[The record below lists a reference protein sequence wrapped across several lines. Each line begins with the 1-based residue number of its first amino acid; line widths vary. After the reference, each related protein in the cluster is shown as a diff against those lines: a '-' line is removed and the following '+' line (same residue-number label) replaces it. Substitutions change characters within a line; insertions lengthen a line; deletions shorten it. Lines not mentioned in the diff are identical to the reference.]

1 MKNKSNISF
10 PKRFIMSIKDIDKY
24 GIFTEEKFTSG
35 FYYFT
40 ILIAIFSLI
49 TTIVSVIC
57 LNYLK
62 NDFIVEIQKLPDF
75 KIENNK
81 FTVDWEEDIVN
92 EDSYFLNNV
101 INTVFG
107 NEISNTSYD
116 TKTKV
121 LLSNDEAPETLSEED
136 KNYDGVFIGIY
147 SNRIIFY
154 SMDNSISYSYEE
166 LRNNYGLKEV
176 IDKQE
181 LINAINNA
189 FSAKMVISMF
199 IGFLF
204 SNYLLNLFN
213 VLTFALL
220 GFILAKI
227 LGLKL
232 SYGKVLNIAFSA
244 ITLPLVIQLIYKI
257 VRMFT
262 GFQIIHF
269 DILFTIISYLYI
281 SVSLYIIYKNNK
293 IITNKQ
299 KIKTLK
305 EEIKEKIELE
315 EVEAEAEKEK
325 EEVKKKDRETEKK
338 RKKKTNDDQKP
349 EPQANFK
356 GM

>member
-24 GIFTEEKFTSG
+24 NVLTEQKFLNG
-35 FYYFT
+35 LYYFT
-40 ILIAIFSLI
+40 ILIAIYTLI
-49 TTIVSVIC
+49 VTIVSVIC

-62 NDFIVEIQKLPDF
+62 SDFIKEVEKLPDF

-81 FTVDWEEDIVN
+81 FSINWDEDIIN
-92 EDSYFLNNV
+92 EDSYFLNN
-101 INTVFG
+101 ILNTVFG
-107 NEISNTSYD
+107 NEISNTAYD
-116 TKTKV
+116 TKTKI
-121 LLSNDEAPETLSEED
+121 LLSNKEAPDTIPDEH
-136 KNYDGVFIGIY
+136 KNYNGVFIGVY

-154 SMDNSISYSYEE
+154 SLDNSISYSYED
-166 LRNNYGLKEV
+166 LTNNFGLKDV

-181 LINAINNA
+181 LINAVNNT
-189 FSAKMVISMF
+189 FSARMVTSIFM
-199 IGFLF
+199 GFLF

-227 LGLKL
+227 MGLKL

-244 ITLPLVIQLIYKI
+244 ITLPIVLQLIYKI
-257 VRMFT
+257 VRVFT

-281 SVSLYIIYKNNK
+281 SASLYLIYKNDKMQKNM
-293 IITNKQ
+293 Q
-299 KIKTLK
+299 KIKTIK
-305 EEIKEKIELE
+305 EEIKEQIELE
-315 EVEAEAEKEK
+315 EVEAETEKEK
-325 EEVKKKDRETEKK
+325 EAVKKKDRETEKK